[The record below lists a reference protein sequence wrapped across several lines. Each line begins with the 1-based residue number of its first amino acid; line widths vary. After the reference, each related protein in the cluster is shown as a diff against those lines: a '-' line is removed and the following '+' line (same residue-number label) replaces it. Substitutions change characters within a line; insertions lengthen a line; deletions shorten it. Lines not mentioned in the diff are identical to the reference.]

1 MLFNQ
6 FFLTRL
12 STSGILLSTEV
23 RALAAAKLL
32 ILSISALT
40 SFILTLRII
49 LVAIDLYIIIYL

>member
-23 RALAAAKLL
+23 KALAVAKLL
-32 ILSISALT
+32 ILSISVLT
-40 SFILTLRII
+40 SFILTLRIV